1 MPLSEFKF
9 QNSELNM
16 KIRQRKPGF
25 TLLELI
31 LVMLIITIVVGAV
44 APSLRGFTMG
54 RSASNTATRLLA
66 MTQYARTQAI
76 SQGRVYRLTYNPR
89 QRAFWVDYSTLAG
102 DDSDDQRSVPDADM
116 APRLDVDERLTID
129 TKNMSTS
136 SAGNQYVEFRP
147 SGRTDPASI
156 VITDQSNQQ
165 IEVGCASA
173 TELFRIVP
181 DAERTK

>member
-1 MPLSEFKF
+1 
-9 QNSELNM
+9 M
-16 KIRQRKPGF
+16 KRSVPSSAF
-25 TLLELI
+25 TLLELV

-66 MTQYARTQAI
+66 MTRYARTQAI
-76 SQGRVYRLTYNPR
+76 SQGRVYRLTYDPK

-102 DDSDDQRSVPDADM
+102 DNSDDQRSTPDADM
-116 APRLDVDERLTID
+116 APRVDVDERLAID

-136 SAGNQYVEFRP
+136 STGNQYVEFRP
-147 SGRTDPASI
+147 SGRTDAASI

-165 IEVGCASA
+165 IEIGCSSA

-181 DAERTK
+181 DAERQK